1 MWKVVC
7 LCLCLLLASFFCP
20 VKGHCQKSDLESLF
34 SSGTIDEKGLDYE
47 NFELTPDSFVKG
59 WIVNHSQVPR
69 KALQVDMWTTN
80 MSDTRIY
87 WRKTLNVGD
96 LPPGA
101 KFQVNEAHEKDV
113 DPNLIKFMFRIHG
126 TR

>member
-1 MWKVVC
+1 MWKMAC
-7 LCLCLLLASFFCP
+7 PCLLLALLLFPLQGRCE
-20 VKGHCQKSDLESLF
+20 KSDLESLY
-34 SSGTIDEKGLDYE
+34 SSGSIDEKGLDYQ
-47 NFELTPDSFVKG
+47 NFELMPDGFVKG
-59 WIVNHSQVPR
+59 QIVNHSKGVY

-87 WRKTLNVGD
+87 WRKTINIGD
-96 LPPGA
+96 LAPEA
-101 KFQVNEAHEKDV
+101 KFDVKEAHDKDV